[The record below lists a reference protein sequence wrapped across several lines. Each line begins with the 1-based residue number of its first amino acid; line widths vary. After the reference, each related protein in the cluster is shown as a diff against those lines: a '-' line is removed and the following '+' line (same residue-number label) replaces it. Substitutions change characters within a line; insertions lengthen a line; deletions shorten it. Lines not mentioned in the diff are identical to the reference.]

1 MHELRANM
9 EKRKM
14 IAEADIEHE
23 QIIKE
28 NKEAW
33 FEMHLEKL
41 CICNK
46 KTSTDLDRVRWLHF
60 EGDRL
65 AGEGLDENL
74 HGWEVFK

>member
-1 MHELRANM
+1 MMHELRANM

-33 FEMHLEKL
+33 FEMHLEKDKKPE
-41 CICNK
+41 NK
-46 KTSTDLDRVRWLHF
+46 T
-60 EGDRL
+60 
-65 AGEGLDENL
+65 
-74 HGWEVFK
+74 